1 MNFVLNGKTH
11 KHNGDGSLTALLV
24 EIEADNKPVAIMIN
38 GNIIKKENVDNAS
51 LQDGDQIE
59 IITYA
64 AGG

>member
-1 MNFVLNGKTH
+1 MNFVLNGNTH
-11 KHNGDGSLTALLV
+11 NHNGDGSLAALLV
-24 EIEADNKPVAIMIN
+24 EIEADKEQVAVMIN
-38 GNIIKKENVDNAS
+38 NSIIKKETINKRS